1 MLKKLV
7 IGTGAA
13 ALLGSLIFGRDVVSY
28 GRTAWSATRDA
39 VKREVPLEFE
49 IERART
55 AVCQLDPTIK
65 HTLKTIAEQQVDIEH
80 MNKQIAQ
87 RTDDLQTAKDQ
98 MLTLK
103 HDLDSGKSTFRY
115 ASIEYSVAD
124 VKRDVRTRFERY
136 KAAEAMLERDRRIQ
150 KSRSQAL
157 FAHEKQLDQ
166 MLTQK
171 KDLEAQVEQ
180 LEARLQTIRAEQ
192 SVSAPEID
200 ESALSNVKRLIAEV
214 NKQLDVQE
222 KLLDSSG
229 KFGTGLIPVDTKPAV
244 ELGNVTAEIDEYF
257 KPAQDK
263 KSADPVKPAPQ
274 LATAERSK

>member
-55 AVCQLDPTIK
+55 AVAQLDPTIK

-87 RTDDLQTAKDQ
+87 RTDDLQTAKEQ

-103 HDLDSGKSTFRY
+103 HDLDSGKSTFKY

-157 FAHEKQLDQ
+157 FAHERQLDQ

-222 KLLDSSG
+222 KMLDSSG

-263 KSADPVKPAPQ
+263 KSADTVKPAPQ

>member
-13 ALLGSLIFGRDVVSY
+13 ALLGSLVFGRDVVSY
-28 GRTAWSATRDA
+28 GRTAWTATREA
-39 VKREVPLEFE
+39 VKSEVPLDFQ

-55 AVCQLDPTIK
+55 SVAQLAPAIQ
-65 HTLKTIAEQQVDIEH
+65 HTLKVIAEQQVDIEQ
-80 MNKQIAQ
+80 MSKQIAQ
-87 RTDDLQTAKDQ
+87 RTDDLTSAKDQ

-103 HDLDSGKSTFRY
+103 HDLESGKSTFRY
-115 ASIEYSVAD
+115 ASIEYSADD

-136 KAAEAMLERDRRIQ
+136 KAAEAMLERDRKIQ
-150 KSRSQAL
+150 KARSQAL
-157 FAHEKQLDQ
+157 FAYEKQLDQ

-200 ESALSNVKRLIAEV
+200 DSALSNVKRLIAEV

-222 KLLDSSG
+222 KLLDSNG
-229 KFGTGLIPVDTKPAV
+229 QFGTGLIPVDTKPSV

-263 KSADPVKPAPQ
+263 KSADAVKPAPQ

>member
-1 MLKKLV
+1 MLKTLV
-7 IGTGAA
+7 IGTAGA

-28 GRTAWSATRDA
+28 GRTAWSTTRDA
-39 VKREVPLEFE
+39 VKREVPVEFE

-55 AVCQLDPTIK
+55 AVAQLDPAIK
-65 HTLKTIAEQQVDIEH
+65 HTLKVVAEQQVDIEQ

-87 RTDDLQTAKDQ
+87 RTDDLQTAKEQ

-103 HDLDSGKSTFRY
+103 HDLEAGKSMYKY
-115 ASIEYSVAD
+115 ASIEYTSAD

-136 KAAEAMLERDRRIQ
+136 KAAEAMLDRDRRIQ

-157 FAHEKQLDQ
+157 FAYEKQLDQ
-166 MLTQK
+166 MLGQK

-200 ESALSNVKRLIAEV
+200 DSALSNVKRLIAEV

-222 KLLDSSG
+222 KLLDSNG
-229 KFGTGLIPVDTKPAV
+229 KFGTGLIPVETKPSV
-244 ELGNVTAEIDEYF
+244 ELGNVTAEIDDYF
-257 KPAQDK
+257 KPAQ
-263 KSADPVKPAPQ
+263 KSADGVKPAPEVV
-274 LATAERSK
+274 TAERSK

>member
-1 MLKKLV
+1 MLKKIV

-13 ALLGSLIFGRDVVSY
+13 ALLGSMVFGRDVVSY
-28 GRTAWSATRDA
+28 TRTAWSATRDA
-39 VKREVPLEFE
+39 VKREVPVEFQ

-55 AVCQLDPTIK
+55 AVVQLTPAIQ
-65 HTLKTIAEQQVDIEH
+65 HTLKVIAEQQVDIEQ

-87 RTDDLQTAKDQ
+87 RTDDLQTAKEQ

-103 HDLDSGKSTFRY
+103 HDLESGKSTFRY
-115 ASIEYSVAD
+115 ASVEYTADD
-124 VKRDVRTRFERY
+124 VKRDVRTRFERF
-136 KAAEAMLERDRRIQ
+136 KAAQAMLDRDRRIQ

-166 MLTQK
+166 MLSQK

-180 LEARLQTIRAEQ
+180 LEARMQTIRAEQ

-200 ESALSNVKRLIAEV
+200 ESALSDVKRLIAEV

-222 KLLDSSG
+222 KLLDASG
-229 KFGTGLIPVDTKPAV
+229 KFGSGLIPVDTKPSV
-244 ELGNVTAEIDEYF
+244 EMGNVTAEIDDYF

-263 KSADPVKPAPQ
+263 KPTAVVKAVPEVV
-274 LATAERSK
+274 TAERSK

>member
-13 ALLGSLIFGRDVVSY
+13 ALLGSLVFGRDVVSY
-28 GRTAWSATRDA
+28 GRTAWTATREA
-39 VKREVPLEFE
+39 VKSEVPTEFQ

-55 AVCQLDPTIK
+55 AVDQLAPAIQ
-65 HTLKTIAEQQVDIEH
+65 HTLKVIAEQQVDIEH

-87 RTDDLQTAKDQ
+87 RTDDLQVAKDQ

-103 HDLDSGKSTFRY
+103 HDLESGKSTFRY
-115 ASIEYSVAD
+115 ASMEYTAAD

-171 KDLEAQVEQ
+171 KELEAQVEQ

-222 KLLDSSG
+222 KLLDSTG
-229 KFGTGLIPVDTKPAV
+229 KFGTGLIPVETKPTV
-244 ELGNVTAEIDEYF
+244 ELGSVTAEIDEYF

-263 KSADPVKPAPQ
+263 KSADAVKPAPQ

>member
-55 AVCQLDPTIK
+55 AVAQLDPTIK

-87 RTDDLQTAKDQ
+87 RTDDLQTAKEQ

-103 HDLDSGKSTFRY
+103 HDLDSGKSTFKY

-222 KLLDSSG
+222 KMLDSNG

-263 KSADPVKPAPQ
+263 KSADTVKPAPQ

>member
-7 IGTGAA
+7 IGTAGA
-13 ALLGSLIFGRDVVSY
+13 ALLGSLVFGRDVVSY

-55 AVCQLDPTIK
+55 AVAQLDPAIK
-65 HTLKTIAEQQVDIEH
+65 HTLKTVAEQQVDIEQ

-87 RTDDLQTAKDQ
+87 RTDDLTSAKDQ

-103 HDLDSGKSTFRY
+103 HDLESGKSTFRY

-136 KAAEAMLERDRRIQ
+136 KAAEAMLERDRKIQ
-150 KSRSQAL
+150 KARSQAL
-157 FAHEKQLDQ
+157 FAYEKQLDQ

-200 ESALSNVKRLIAEV
+200 DSALSNVKRLIAEV

-222 KLLDSSG
+222 KLLDSNG
-229 KFGTGLIPVDTKPAV
+229 QFGTGLIPVDTKPTV
-244 ELGNVTAEIDEYF
+244 ELSNVTAEIDDYF
-257 KPAQDK
+257 KPASEK
-263 KSADPVKPAPQ
+263 KAIVAVKPAPEVV
-274 LATAERSK
+274 TAERSK

>member
-1 MLKKLV
+1 MLKKMI

-13 ALLGSLIFGRDVVSY
+13 ALLGTLVFGRDVVNY
-28 GRTAWSATRDA
+28 TQTAWSATREA
-39 VKREVPLEFE
+39 VKREVPLEFQ

-55 AVCQLDPTIK
+55 AVGQLTPAIQ
-65 HTLKTIAEQQVDIEH
+65 HTLKVIAEQQVDIEQ

-87 RTDDLQTAKDQ
+87 RNDDLTTAKDQ

-103 HDLDSGKSTFRY
+103 HDLESGKSTFHY
-115 ASIEYSVAD
+115 ASIDYSAD
-124 VKRDVRTRFERY
+124 EVKRDVRTRFERF

-166 MLTQK
+166 MLSQK
-171 KDLEAQVEQ
+171 KELEAQVEQ
-180 LEARLQTIRAEQ
+180 LEARLQTIRAQQ

-200 ESALSNVKRLIAEV
+200 ESELSNVKRLIAEV

-222 KLLDSSG
+222 KLLDSNG
-229 KFGTGLIPVDTKPAV
+229 KFGSGLIPVETKPSV
-244 ELGNVTAEIDEYF
+244 ELGNVSAEIDAYF
-257 KPAQDK
+257 KPASDK
-263 KSADPVKPAPQ
+263 KPVDAVKPAPEVV
-274 LATAERSK
+274 TAERSK